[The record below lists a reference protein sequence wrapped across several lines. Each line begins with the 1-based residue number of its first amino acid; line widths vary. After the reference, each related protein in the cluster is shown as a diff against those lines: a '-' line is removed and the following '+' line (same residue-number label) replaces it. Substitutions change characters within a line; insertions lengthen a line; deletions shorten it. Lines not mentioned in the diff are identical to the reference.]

1 MFSPRFIGARN
12 FLRRFDFYKFNA
24 LEKKLLIGGRQGESN
39 DISVLIPVE
48 FHESLIE
55 EIFVHI
61 DRFYPHIA
69 VSPMMHNQPT
79 VSACHRFPDRK
90 SVSDA
95 PRPSLLF
102 VAQRINRIRPGS
114 AKRLRA
120 DGQRGDDEH
129 GQTGQ
134 REEPG
139 PDRSPVG
146 VNA

>member
-55 EIFVHI
+55 EILVHI

-69 VSPMMHNQPT
+69 VSPILKNCPVRLPARLTDNGKQSRTIKQP
-79 VSACHRFPDRK
+79 DLK
-90 SVSDA
+90 
-95 PRPSLLF
+95 
-102 VAQRINRIRPGS
+102 
-114 AKRLRA
+114 K
-120 DGQRGDDEH
+120 
-129 GQTGQ
+129 
-134 REEPG
+134 
-139 PDRSPVG
+139 
-146 VNA
+146 